1 MSSSGAKAKVRKS
14 HLGIRR
20 VRITEWGQII
30 PWKNR
35 IYLEQDL
42 IISRLLIEIFNH
54 PEISQK
60 LAFRGGTALHK
71 LFLSPPAR
79 YSEDIDLVQIVAEP
93 IGDILGNIKKI
104 ITPILG
110 KCKWKLN
117 EGRATL
123 IYRFIPED
131 ALATSAKIKIEINT
145 REPFSVFG
153 FQQKDFAI
161 NSRWFTGSTKIQTY
175 ELNELIATKL
185 RALYQRK
192 KSRDL
197 FDIWLSLQ
205 QNKLDTKKTIMA
217 FQKYM
222 QNQNI
227 TRAMFEENLTYKM
240 QSPIFT
246 TDISPILSTNTGWN
260 IASAMEQIKKELLSL
275 LPGNSW
281 KGNES

>member
-1 MSSSGAKAKVRKS
+1 MIPKDY
-14 HLGIRR
+14 
-20 VRITEWGQII
+20 ITEWGQTI
-30 PWKNR
+30 PWRNR

-60 LAFRGGTALHK
+60 LAFRGGTALYK

-79 YSEDIDLVQIVAEP
+79 YSEDIDLVQTVAEP
-93 IGDILGNIKKI
+93 IGNILSSIKKI

-123 IYRFIPED
+123 IYRFAPEET
-131 ALATSAKIKIEINT
+131 LATSTKIKIEINT
-145 REPFSVFG
+145 REHFSVFG
-153 FQQKDFAI
+153 FQQKDFSI
-161 NSRWFTGSTKIQTY
+161 DSRWFTGSTKIQTY
-175 ELNELIATKL
+175 ALDELIATKL

-197 FDIWLSLQ
+197 FDVWLSSQ

-222 QNQNI
+222 GDQNQTI
-227 TRAMFEENLTYKM
+227 TRAVFEENLANKM
-240 QSPIFT
+240 QSPLFT
-246 TDISPILSTNTGWN
+246 ADISPILSSN
-260 IASAMEQIKKELLSL
+260 IKWDITDAAKHVKTEFLSL
-275 LPGNSW
+275 LPGEPW
-281 KGNES
+281 KGNESSSVF

>member
-1 MSSSGAKAKVRKS
+1 MIPKDY
-14 HLGIRR
+14 
-20 VRITEWGQII
+20 ITEWGQTI
-30 PWKNR
+30 PWRNR

-60 LAFRGGTALHK
+60 LAFRGGTALYK

-79 YSEDIDLVQIVAEP
+79 YSEDIDLVQTVAEP
-93 IGDILGNIKKI
+93 IGNTLSSIKKI

-123 IYRFIPED
+123 IYRFAPEEV
-131 ALATSAKIKIEINT
+131 LATSAKIKIEINT
-145 REPFSVFG
+145 REHFSVFG
-153 FQQKDFAI
+153 FQQKDFSI
-161 NSRWFTGSTKIQTY
+161 DSRWFTGSTKIQTY
-175 ELNELIATKL
+175 ALDELIATKL

-197 FDIWLSLQ
+197 FDVWLSSQ
-205 QNKLDTKKTIMA
+205 QNKLNTKKTIMA

-222 QNQNI
+222 GNQNQTI
-227 TRAMFEENLTYKM
+227 TRAVFEENLANKM
-240 QSPIFT
+240 QSPLFT
-246 TDISPILSTNTGWN
+246 ADISPILSSNVKWDITDAAKHVKT
-260 IASAMEQIKKELLSL
+260 EFLSL
-275 LPGNSW
+275 LPGEPW
-281 KGNES
+281 KGNKSSSVF